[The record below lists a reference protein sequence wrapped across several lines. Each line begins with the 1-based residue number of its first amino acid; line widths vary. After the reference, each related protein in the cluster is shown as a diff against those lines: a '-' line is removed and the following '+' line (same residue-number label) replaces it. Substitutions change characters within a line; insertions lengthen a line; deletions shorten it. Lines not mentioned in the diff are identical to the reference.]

1 MVVIASEEEDRGL
14 IVNSIMESLSTR
26 EPASRTIDTVAGS
39 KMVYLLPTSS
49 PVLSL
54 SLSTLSL
61 PPSASLSLR
70 PSHWIDHGGA
80 APTNLV
86 KGRDL
91 VRVGIDSGRALVLD
105 SKLLGKLLKV
115 SHFGSTCHSAKMNRT
130 VIVCRNYLH
139 YVNKYQSSHIPK
151 LQC

>member
-1 MVVIASEEEDRGL
+1 MSKSAPGMFGIDELRRKFALWRFLTSVCALLR
-14 IVNSIMESLSTR
+14 LSCLNMFFNNYGFH
-26 EPASRTIDTVAGS
+26 V
-39 KMVYLLPTSS
+39 
-49 PVLSL
+49 
-54 SLSTLSL
+54 
-61 PPSASLSLR
+61 
-70 PSHWIDHGGA
+70 

-115 SHFGSTCHSAKMNRT
+115 WNPIVSHFGSTCHGAKMNRT

-139 YVNKYQSSHIPK
+139 YVNKYQRQANLSNSFVFSACVP
-151 LQC
+151 